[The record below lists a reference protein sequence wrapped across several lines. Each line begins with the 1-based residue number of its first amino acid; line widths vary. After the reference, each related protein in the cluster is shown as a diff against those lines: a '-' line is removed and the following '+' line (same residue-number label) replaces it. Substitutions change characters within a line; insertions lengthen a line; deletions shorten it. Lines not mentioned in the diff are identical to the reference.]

1 MGIGPKNLKNHIFM
15 FTKTISVLSALCIC
29 AGLFAKDYNLL
40 SPDGKISVT
49 VSTAEEITW
58 TMSVDGRQI
67 ITPSPISY
75 KLADGSIWGGKV
87 KASKVKRGSADEVL
101 DAVL

>member
-1 MGIGPKNLKNHIFM
+1 M

-75 KLADGSIWGGKV
+75 KLADGSIYCKL
-87 KASKVKRGSADEVL
+87 KNLFYICYIDHLIISTNSN
-101 DAVL
+101 

>member
-49 VSTAEEITW
+49 VSTAEEIT
-58 TMSVDGRQI
+58 
-67 ITPSPISY
+67 
-75 KLADGSIWGGKV
+75 
-87 KASKVKRGSADEVL
+87 
-101 DAVL
+101 